1 MYCYPCC
8 NKHFDLTGEETEAQG
23 GDSSNW
29 IWSGS
34 LYLGQRTCFHHC
46 PLSYNPYPDLDCGH
60 LRLHDWGNGAQKRH
74 VPHLSLSGDEF
85 SPRFLEGYKK
95 PLSLPPVGRSVSKFP
110 RAGMTAMWCHILP
123 PLQPDSCA
131 GRRIRAGRLC
141 ASTPAWGVAGIPR
154 KEF

>member
-1 MYCYPCC
+1 MKKLRPKEEIQVTGFGRDPCTSVSE
-8 NKHFDLTGEETEAQG
+8 HAFTTP
-23 GDSSNW
+23 
-29 IWSGS
+29 
-34 LYLGQRTCFHHC
+34 HC
-46 PLSYNPYPDLDCGH
+46 SLSYNPYPDLDCGH

-95 PLSLPPVGRSVSKFP
+95 PLSLPPVGCSVSKFP

-131 GRRIRAGRLC
+131 GKRIRAGRLC